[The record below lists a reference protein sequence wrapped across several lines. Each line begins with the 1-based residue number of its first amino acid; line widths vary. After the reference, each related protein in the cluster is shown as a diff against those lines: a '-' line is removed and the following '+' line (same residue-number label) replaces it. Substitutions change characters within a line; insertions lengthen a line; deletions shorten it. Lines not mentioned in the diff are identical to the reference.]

1 MITGK
6 HYLKVDT
13 SCSVAMETEATGK
26 MEKTRLKTGIFL
38 ILTQKDK
45 EQSFNHNTVG
55 EKKEEKQKKQS
66 TNAIEDCNHVY
77 KY

>member
-1 MITGK
+1 
-6 HYLKVDT
+6 
-13 SCSVAMETEATGK
+13 

-55 EKKEEKQKKQS
+55 KKKEEKQKKQS
-66 TNAIEDCNHVY
+66 TNAIEDSNHA
-77 KY
+77 